1 MNAAASRLGAVLSA
15 VPRARLIALAA
26 GLVTILAMAA
36 VAGWLVLRPSY
47 EILFSD
53 LKRQDAATIAAA
65 LEKEKIPY
73 RYDDASSA
81 ILVPKGDTRALRLK
95 LMSRDLKLSGAVGLE
110 LFNNSDLGL
119 TDFAQKV
126 NYQRA
131 LQGELARTIMAL
143 DEIELARVHITLP
156 EASIFRR
163 DGAKPKASVAL
174 FVRDGE
180 TLSTDTIRGIQRLVS
195 ASVPELAPADVSVL
209 DARGA
214 PAGSTTTEV
223 DDPALQLKHAI
234 ERGYEQK
241 ITTLIASVIGAN
253 QASVSVEAIV
263 NVDQARS
270 TREVTETR
278 SLPNDAE
285 SAKESRVPLPSSRS
299 LPEAGKPPLP
309 PPYTGSAAQPMT
321 QEARTMR
328 NVEQIVK
335 APGAVS
341 KLSVGIVFSQDL
353 DPDVL
358 ARLRA
363 VISASIGLDATRG
376 DVLTTFVRNAQ
387 GGSADEDAG
396 IPPANVGSAT
406 SGSTEPLAR
415 ADLRS
420 AGGRAARQMQASAAS
435 LTAIVCAALA
445 VVIGIGLVIALLI
458 RARAKASR
466 APVPRLTASQR
477 DEQLSRLRTLLASE
491 GRVHE

>member
-1 MNAAASRLGAVLSA
+1 MNAAASRLGAFLSD
-15 VPRARLIALAA
+15 VPRARLVALVA
-26 GLVTILAMAA
+26 GLVTILAMVAF
-36 VAGWLVLRPSY
+36 AGWLVLRPSY

-81 ILVPKGDTRALRLK
+81 ILVPKDDTRALRLK
-95 LMSRDLKLSGAVGLE
+95 LMSRDLKLSGSVGLE

-174 FVRDGE
+174 FVREGE
-180 TLSTDTIRGIQRLVS
+180 TLSADTIRGIQRLVS
-195 ASVPELAPADVSVL
+195 ASVPELAPAEVSVL

-241 ITTLIASVIGAN
+241 ISALIASVVGADV
-253 QASVSVEAIV
+253 ASVSVEATV
-263 NVDQARS
+263 NGDQARS

-278 SLPNDAE
+278 SLPNDSE
-285 SAKESRVPLPSSRS
+285 STKESRVPLPSSRS

-309 PPYTGSAAQPMT
+309 PQTTGSGTQQMT

-341 KLSVGIVFSQDL
+341 KLSVGIVFNREL

-363 VISASIGLDATRG
+363 VISASIGLDAARG

-387 GGSADEDAG
+387 GGSVEQDAG
-396 IPPANVGSAT
+396 LPPANVGSST
-406 SGSTEPLAR
+406 SGASAPLAR
-415 ADLRS
+415 THNRPTDERT
-420 AGGRAARQMQASAAS
+420 GRQLQSSAAS

-445 VVIGIGLVIALLI
+445 VVMCIGLALALLI
-458 RARAKASR
+458 RRSARTSR
-466 APVPRLTASQR
+466 APAPRMSALQR